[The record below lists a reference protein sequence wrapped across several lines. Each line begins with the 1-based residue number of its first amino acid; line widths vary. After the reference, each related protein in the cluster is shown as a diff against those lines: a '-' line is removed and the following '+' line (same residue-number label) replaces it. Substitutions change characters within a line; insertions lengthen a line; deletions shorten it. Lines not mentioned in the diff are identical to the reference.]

1 MPIQTLIFQAET
13 KLPTE
18 FGSFR
23 FLVYKNE
30 AGEEVIAVATHGINQ
45 EKETAVRVHSA
56 CFTAEVVS
64 SLKCDCKQQLDFA
77 LDYISKHGGVVIYLP
92 QEGRGIGLSNKIKA
106 YALQENGHDTI
117 EANSLLGL
125 PIDDRRYDDAALI
138 LQDLSISTFKL
149 ITNNP
154 LKLSAMRDFGFNVC
168 GRIPVPAITNP
179 HSQQYLETK
188 RQKMGHMLN
197 TNPTTR
203 LNRKPND
210 SMPQD
215 RPYVHVN
222 FAIDRTGKMSLAGGQ
237 AVNLSCDKDWKR
249 VHELRERYSA
259 VVVGANTWVL
269 DKPQLTARVNRLGR
283 QPQQQPDRIIFAG
296 KTPCSLTPDSRR
308 SFVVGSPE
316 LSISNGIKINA
327 HDRNLTT
334 PLKTLHQHGIDTL
347 LVEGGFTLVKSFIA
361 QKLVDRFTI
370 YVSTRSTQTALDALL
385 MRMPELPIS
394 AVETQSLGDG
404 ILLTLRGRDLQHILP
419 PITDALKQQAQ
430 VM

>member
-1 MPIQTLIFQAET
+1 MPTQTLTFQAET

-30 AGEEVIAVATHGINQ
+30 AGEEVMAMATHEIDQ
-45 EKETAVRVHSA
+45 KKETAVRVHSA
-56 CFTAEVVS
+56 CFTAEVVG

-77 LDYISKHGGVVIYLP
+77 LDYISKHGGIVVYLP

-125 PIDDRRYDDAALI
+125 PIDDRHYDDAALI
-138 LQDLSISTFKL
+138 LQDLGISTFKL

-154 LKLSAMRDFGFNVC
+154 LKLNAMRDFGFNVN

-197 TNPTTR
+197 TNLTPM
-203 LNRKPND
+203 LNQRPND
-210 SMPQD
+210 SMPKD

-222 FAIDRTGKMSLAGGQ
+222 FAIDRAGEMNLAGGQ
-237 AVNLSCDKDWKR
+237 AVNLSCDQDWKR

-259 VVVGANTWVL
+259 VVVGANTWIL
-269 DKPQLTARVNRLGR
+269 DKPQLTARVDRLGR
-283 QPQQQPDRIIFAG
+283 QPHRQPDRIIFAG
-296 KTPCSLTPDSRR
+296 KTPCALSPDSRR
-308 SFVVGSPE
+308 SFVVSSPE
-316 LSISNGIKINA
+316 LTISNGIKINA

-334 PLKTLHQHGIDTL
+334 PLKTLHQHGVDTL

-394 AVETQSLGDG
+394 AVETQPLGDG
-404 ILLTLRGRDLQHILP
+404 VLLTLKGRDLQHILP
-419 PITDALKQQAQ
+419 PITDALEPQAQ
-430 VM
+430 VI